1 MIQPPHLPLMSLP
14 IQFAGAP
21 NEILEIQSALQ
32 EIERIYNLLILELET
47 MVNRM
52 REDERNRVPS

>member
-1 MIQPPHLPLMSLP
+1 MSLP
-14 IQFAGAP
+14 IKFADAP
-21 NEILEIQSALQ
+21 NEIEEIQSALR

-52 REDERNRVPS
+52 REDEKTRAA